1 MEKTQKRVLKSE
13 VFGKEIG
20 PAMKLYGCV
29 LRVLK
34 KKQRSEKERES
45 G

>member
-34 KKQRSEKERES
+34 KQRSEEARES